1 MRCNR
6 LARLICTH
14 AVAAELGLTDLR
26 SRPHKLSP
34 MQRNFGTI
42 GDASASRNIFDDPD
56 EAHLGKGIG
65 WTQLLES
72 QRILLIAEAGA
83 GKTHE
88 CRAQAKLLF
97 EGSEAAFFLRL
108 EEVAANGVRLCLYGA
123 QQTRFDDWRASASQM
138 GYFFLDSIDE
148 LQLAHAD
155 FRDALGRLGHD
166 LEGGWGRA
174 TIVVTS
180 RPVDIDRKAF
190 AELLPVPKAVTDG
203 GHEEEFVRM
212 AVEGSVSDDKRSRH
226 PLFRE
231 VCLLALSDEDILE
244 FAAGRGVVQP
254 EELLAAIH
262 ARHAGDFAR
271 RPQDLIE
278 LCDDWRDHHQI
289 RAHFEQ
295 IKSHIHARLIARAD
309 RQEKADLTLSK
320 AHVGAQR
327 LALAAMLSRRL
338 TIRHSAGADVEGSGD
353 VPLIPSELL
362 SDWTATEIVTLLE
375 RPIFAEGGYGRVR
388 FHHRSVLEFLAAS
401 QIKDMVESGKL
412 AVSAAKR
419 MLFSFSDT
427 QALLPKPSMRPVAGW
442 LALLRSDIFDAVL
455 AVEPST
461 LLIHGDPESLSDVQ
475 CSRAL
480 QAFIARH
487 GAGQWRG
494 LDVPDL
500 QLDRLARK
508 PLQNVILTAWSSG
521 IENPEVREI
530 LIKLVASGRYAQCAN
545 LMVTIAGDAQVS
557 DRERFDALNALI
569 QLDDYRVD
577 ALLESAVLLGTGW
590 NARIARWIATNFYP
604 EHVNEDQLARLL
616 TNVQTGY
623 RRDDYFASSMARVIE
638 RAQLGLGRM
647 EALLPGLLALTRN
660 LIVVVGAEDS
670 LGDRKGRLQV
680 SCILRALCVRLL
692 ESGSNAPDLIEAAV
706 LAFRAAGPSSLDDE
720 RKRQLAK
727 LLNTVPLERRR
738 PVFQADYD
746 CTARL
751 EQRREPQSMLGRLL
765 FQGPIEYSYDKDET
779 WILDALADACANSKR
794 RSVLLR
800 MIVFL
805 VSADGAENL
814 LDPVRAAISDSPTL
828 TKELAEHL
836 KARAPTPEFLQM
848 LDEQRKREERHRQKQ
863 ANEKNGWTAFWTELA
878 KRPALALAPGRV
890 DATIWNLW
898 QVLRKK
904 SSGTGEG
911 RWDRAFLEE
920 CFSASV
926 ADALRRSLMTYWRG
940 MKPTLR
946 QERKAEEKNTYL
958 VVWSIGLMGLYAE
971 AEDSRW
977 TKTLSESE
985 AELAVRY
992 ALLELNGLP
1001 DWLAMLADA
1010 YGSVVERVL
1019 GSELADELN
1028 APGSNDSRH
1037 SMLLQNLRYG
1047 RREIARVLQPWLTT
1061 WLAGPGMTLTRRP
1074 HDAIAEAKLD
1084 GVIRV
1089 LLTHG
1094 DSTTQRWIQELA
1106 TRQVSAAEHS
1116 PYLLFWLPVL
1126 FRLNP
1131 NRGTAVLLHLLDSL
1145 PVETKGIAVKVL
1157 GCLFNERRVEGK
1169 TDWSKAL
1176 SPATLLRLTRA
1187 VHRHVRQKN
1196 DARHEGAYSPDS
1208 RDNAEDGRRY
1218 VFEALI
1224 QATGAE
1230 AYQAKLELAS
1240 DPMFTHARDRIAA
1253 LAQERLAEEID
1264 ASVTTMAELA
1274 GLYHG
1279 RELAPMTSTDMAHL
1293 LSDRLDDLQEL
1304 MLQDTSPRA
1313 AWAMVSDE
1321 NSLRPAIALQLD
1333 HMSKGAYT
1341 VDQES
1346 VTADGKETD
1355 IKFRALS
1362 GYQATIEL
1370 KIGEKSRSGKE
1381 LRDTIED
1388 QLVTKYMAASNA
1400 RTGCLV
1406 VTVADPKKRWKHPD
1420 TGVLI
1425 DRHQLQQMLSEAAQ
1439 LAQQRLGG
1447 DARVMARV
1455 LDLAPRLG
1463 KEAGSAKVAEP
1474 KAPGAPAVKGK
1485 ATSKAAGKATGNAKS
1500 GKTTW

>member
-1 MRCNR
+1 
-6 LARLICTH
+6 
-14 AVAAELGLTDLR
+14 
-26 SRPHKLSP
+26 

-42 GDASASRNIFDDPD
+42 GSAPASRDLFDNHD

-65 WTQLLES
+65 WAQLLES

-88 CRAQAKLLF
+88 CKAQAKLLF
-97 EGSEAAFFLRL
+97 EGGEAAFFLRL
-108 EEVAANGVRLCLYGA
+108 EEVIASGVRLCLYGM
-123 QQTRFDDWRASASQM
+123 QQKRFDDWRASASQM

-155 FRDALGRLGHD
+155 FRDALERLGHD

-190 AELLPVPKAVTDG
+190 VELLPVPKAVTDG
-203 GHEEEFVRM
+203 GHEEEFVRI
-212 AVEGSVSDDKRSRH
+212 AVEGPVADDKSLPPH
-226 PLFRE
+226 FRE
-231 VCLLALSDEDILE
+231 VCLLALSDEEIIE
-244 FAAGRGVVQP
+244 FAGGQGVVEP

-295 IKSHIHARLIARAD
+295 IKSHIHARLLALAD
-309 RQEKADLTLSK
+309 RQEKVDLTLDK
-320 AHVGAQR
+320 ARVGAQR

-401 QIKDMVESGKL
+401 QINDMIESGAL

-419 MLFSFSDT
+419 MLFSLSDT
-427 QALLPKPSMRPVAGW
+427 QSLLPKPSMRPVAGW
-442 LALLRSDIFDAVL
+442 LALLRQDIFDAVL

-475 CSRAL
+475 CGRAL
-480 QAFIARH
+480 QAFIVRH

-521 IENPEVREI
+521 IENPEVRGI
-530 LIKLVASGRYAQCAN
+530 LIKLVASGRYAQCAD
-545 LMVTIAGDAQVS
+545 LVVAIAGDAKAG
-557 DRERFDALNALI
+557 DRERFDALYALI
-569 QLDDYRVD
+569 QLGDYRVD
-577 ALLESAVLLGTGW
+577 ALLESAASLEPGW
-590 NARIARWIATNFYP
+590 NVRIARWIAAHFYP
-604 EHVNEDQLARLL
+604 EYVSEDQLIRLL
-616 TNVQTGY
+616 IHVQTGH

-638 RAQLGLGRM
+638 QSDLGLGRL
-647 EALLPGLLALTRN
+647 EALLPGVLALTRS
-660 LIVVVGAEDS
+660 LVVVVKGDDT
-670 LGDRKGRLQV
+670 LGDRKGRLQA
-680 SCILRALCVRLL
+680 SYILRALCARLL
-692 ESGSNAPDLIEAAV
+692 ERGSNVPDLIEAAV
-706 LAFRAAGPSSLDDE
+706 LAYRAAGHSSLDDE

-727 LLNTVPLERRR
+727 LLNAVPLERRR
-738 PVFQADYD
+738 LVFEADYE
-746 CTARL
+746 CTGRL
-751 EQRREPQSMLGRLL
+751 EPRRASQSMLGRVL
-765 FQGPIEYSYDKDET
+765 FQGPIEYSQDKDQP
-779 WILDALADACANSKR
+779 WILNALANSGADSKR
-794 RSVLLR
+794 RAVLLR
-800 MIVFL
+800 MVVFL
-805 VSADGAENL
+805 VPTDGAESSM
-814 LDPVRAAISDSPTL
+814 DSVRAAIADSPTL
-828 TKELAEHL
+828 TNELAEQL
-836 KARAPTPEFLQM
+836 RGKAPTPELLQM
-848 LDEQRKREERHRQKQ
+848 LEQERKRKDRHRLKQ
-863 ANEKNGWTAFWTELA
+863 ANDKNDWTAFWTELA
-878 KRPALALAPGRV
+878 KRTALALAPGRV

-904 SSGTGEG
+904 SRGTDEG
-911 RWDRAFLEE
+911 RWDRAFLEQ
-920 CFSASV
+920 CFSANV
-926 ADALRRSLMTYWRG
+926 TDALRRSLMTYWRG

-946 QERKAEEKNTYL
+946 EERQAAEKNTYL

-971 AEDSRW
+971 AEDPRW
-977 TKTLSESE
+977 AKSLSESD

-1001 DWLAMLADA
+1001 DWLATLADA
-1010 YGSVVERVL
+1010 YSSVVERVL
-1019 GSELADELN
+1019 GGELN
-1028 APGSNDSRH
+1028 NELKAPGGDAGWH
-1037 SMLLQNLRYG
+1037 SMLLQSLRYG
-1047 RREIARVLQPWLTT
+1047 RQEIARVLQTRLIDWLTGHGIA
-1061 WLAGPGMTLTRRP
+1061 LMRKS
-1074 HDAIAEAKLD
+1074 HDLIAEAKLD
-1084 GVIRV
+1084 QVIRV

-1094 DSTTQRWIQELA
+1094 DSTTRSWIQELA
-1106 TRQVSAAEHS
+1106 TRQVSAAGHG
-1116 PYLLFWLPVL
+1116 PYLFFWLPVL
-1126 FRLNP
+1126 FHLNP
-1131 NRGTAVLLHLLDSL
+1131 ARGAALLLHSLDKL
-1145 PVETKGIAVKVL
+1145 PVETNGIAVKAI

-1169 TDWSKAL
+1169 ADWSKAL
-1176 SPATLLRLTRA
+1176 PPDTLLRLTRA
-1187 VHRHVRQKN
+1187 VHRHVRAEKDVQ
-1196 DARHEGAYSPDS
+1196 HEGGYSPDS
-1208 RDNAEDGRRY
+1208 RDNAENGRRY
-1218 VFEALI
+1218 VFDALI
-1224 QATGAE
+1224 QATGAQ
-1230 AYQAKLELAS
+1230 AFQAKLELAS
-1240 DPMFTHARDRIAA
+1240 DPMFAHAKDRIAA
-1253 LAQERLAEEID
+1253 LAQERLAEETD
-1264 ASVTTMAELA
+1264 ASLATMAELA
-1274 GLYHG
+1274 RLYHG
-1279 RELAPMTSTDMAHL
+1279 RELAPVTSTDMAYL
-1293 LSDRLDDLQEL
+1293 LSDRLDDLQGL

-1321 NSLRPAIALQLD
+1321 NSLRPAIARELD
-1333 HMSKGAYT
+1333 QMSKGAYT

-1346 VTADGKETD
+1346 VTADSKETD

-1370 KIGEKSRSGKE
+1370 KIGEKLRSGKE

-1388 QLVTKYMAASNA
+1388 QLVNKYMAASNA

-1406 VTVADPKKRWKHPD
+1406 VTIADPKKRWQHPD

-1455 LDLAPRLG
+1455 LDLTPRLVR
-1463 KEAGSAKVAEP
+1463 EAGSAKVAEP
-1474 KAPGAPAVKGK
+1474 RAPGASGAKGK
-1485 ATSKAAGKATGNAKS
+1485 APRKERVL
-1500 GKTTW
+1500 